1 MKCRWSV
8 APALTVVLCTVA
20 MTMSS
25 AHAAEHPG
33 VPVRVWAQRVCTA
46 MRPAA
51 NRAAGVINETS
62 AISSD
67 TPRTTDEVIQRIHR
81 LDRML
86 GAVADAMGAMRD
98 GMANA
103 GVPKIAHGRQR
114 VRVIVRDI
122 ERVVDGIAIVRH
134 AFARFVDEADTDPV
148 GAAAQVRDAFDH
160 HLSTKTFRDAT
171 NDWPPSLRRAMVKSP
186 TCQGAVSALKDATT
200 AL

>member
-1 MKCRWSV
+1 MRFRWSV
-8 APALTVVLCTVA
+8 VPALTVVLCTVA

-25 AHAAEHPG
+25 ADAAEHPG
-33 VPVRVWAQRVCTA
+33 VRVSVWAQRVCTA

-51 NRAAGVINETS
+51 NRAARVVNETAVIN
-62 AISSD
+62 SD
-67 TPRTTDEVIQRIHR
+67 TPRTTDEAVQRIQS

-86 GAVADAMGAMRD
+86 GALADAMGAMRD

-103 GVPKIAHGRQR
+103 GVPRIAHGRQR

-122 ERVVDGIAIVRH
+122 DRVVHGIALVRH
-134 AFARFVDEADTDPV
+134 AFARFADEADTDPV
-148 GAAAQVRDAFDH
+148 GAAAQVRDAFDQ
-160 HLSTKTFRDAT
+160 HLSSKAFGDVS
-171 NDWPPSLRRAMVKSP
+171 NDWPPSLRRAMEKSP